1 MSEEAHAAA
10 DVVRWMLKE
19 GRDNT
24 HMREF
29 GDEMCRRIVAAGIPL
44 WRGFYAVSTLGT
56 NVVTS
61 ASFAAAVTEPLRSLG
76 LHRLR
81 GVSQPQEVFTLQP

>member
-1 MSEEAHAAA
+1 MSGDTHAAA

-19 GRDNT
+19 GRHNT

-44 WRGFYAVSTLGT
+44 WRG
-56 NVVTS
+56 VV
-61 ASFAAAVTEPLRSLG
+61 P
-76 LHRLR
+76 
-81 GVSQPQEVFTLQP
+81 